1 MLEILYNYMSADFFR
16 HDRTVCHAVPCA
28 ISFSGR
34 VYMKFFSF
42 FTDKRNIVPIAVI
55 SVAILFTAILIGYCA
70 FSFLSDGA
78 NGKSPENLVFPGDD
92 SNGSSTVGNI
102 VNGDIPAITVD
113 KENELRGV
121 WIATIMNINYPSEK
135 GVSAEQMA
143 SEIDAIT
150 ENCERA
156 GFNAIFFQVR
166 PSGDAFYPSD
176 IFPWSEY
183 LTGEQGK
190 APEKGFDPLAYFIK
204 KAHERNISLH
214 AWINPYRIT
223 SGSTSSPKHDVTALS
238 ANHPARLHPEYTVA
252 YGDGKLYFNPG
263 LPEVR
268 ELCVNGVKELVE
280 NYPSLD
286 GIHFDDYFYPYPVSG
301 EEFDDTAAYEKYGGG
316 MELGDWRR
324 ENVAMLIR
332 EVYSAIKE
340 LNPECR
346 FGVSP
351 FGIWANSGSDT
362 YIKGSDTNGLESYF
376 SLYCDPIAWANE
388 GIVDYLAPQIYWSFT
403 SDNAPFDTLAR
414 WWNANL
420 DGTGVD
426 MYIGHAA
433 YKAED
438 FAENEIPLQ
447 AEFGRSLMCCKGSI
461 FYGYADIAENKAG
474 LMESLSK
481 MYSSELK
488 YKPASHTGEPLRI
501 NSPENDSTV
510 EYQTVFLM
518 GTSDPSYPVTRDG
531 EKLSRTKNGYFSIYE
546 TLTEGVN
553 KIAIEQNGTEYVHTV
568 TKKTSSDTPVK
579 MDEYAIG
586 KTSPSGESWVMSGEK
601 LNLTVQAPAGSKVMA
616 YIGDVAE
623 VELKPT
629 IGFSA
634 NDGLT
639 IEVYKG
645 SVTIPETAD
654 ENTAKSLGELR
665 FVATNGNKTATKT
678 AGEVKELADGAFIYA
693 EVINDYTELK
703 ISPTSSFY
711 SDYTPINAGMRDYV
725 TGLEGD
731 YYRLKFG
738 GYVSRDSVKITEGQ
752 KLAYNTVSDVKVKSV
767 CESALNNKENY
778 TEVSFGISENTP
790 VDMKVSG
797 DEMRVTF
804 FEANNESVPK
814 ITVGENPM
822 ISEITAEITDD
833 GIVFV
838 LKLVSEY
845 NYYGCNGTYLDGS
858 YVIRL
863 NNPQMLADGDK
874 PLSGKTIV
882 VDAGHGGADSGA
894 VGPVGKG
901 GDCKN
906 EAELNL
912 AAALELQ
919 KLLEDNG
926 AEVIMMRT
934 DDSTVEL
941 LDRAK
946 RLSEMMP
953 DLEISVHHNSIDTT
967 VNASKVRGTL
977 ALYSN
982 AGGKLIA
989 KKLSESMSS
998 SLGKLN
1004 RGYDYQKLAV
1014 ARNHRFPSALCEVCF
1029 VSNPEEY
1036 QWAVAD
1042 GNAER
1047 TARAIYDGIIDYY
1060 KAQSDNYIK

>member
-1 MLEILYNYMSADFFR
+1 
-16 HDRTVCHAVPCA
+16 
-28 ISFSGR
+28 
-34 VYMKFFSF
+34 MKFFAF
-42 FTDKRNIVPIAVI
+42 FTDKRNIVPIVVI
-55 SVAILFTAILIGYCA
+55 SIAVLLTAILIGYCA
-70 FSFLSDGA
+70 FSFFADKVESE
-78 NGKSPENLVFPGDD
+78 NGD
-92 SNGSSTVGNI
+92 SQIQVEDKPNGSSAVGSI
-102 VNGDIPAITVD
+102 VNGEIPTLTAD
-113 KENELRGV
+113 KSDELRGV
-121 WIATIMNINYPSEK
+121 WIATIMNINFPSEK
-135 GVSAEQMA
+135 GVSSEQLV
-143 SEIDAIT
+143 SEIDAII

-183 LTGEQGK
+183 LTGKQGK
-190 APEKGFDPLAYFIK
+190 APDGDFDPLAYFIL
-204 KAHERNISLH
+204 KAHEKNISLH

-223 SGSTSSPKHDVTALS
+223 SGSASSPKHDVSELS
-238 ANHPARLHPEYTVA
+238 ENHPARLHPEYTVA

-268 ELCVNGVKELVE
+268 ELCVNGVRELVE
-280 NYPSLD
+280 KYPALD

-301 EEFDDTAAYEKYGGG
+301 EEFDDAAAYEKYGGG
-316 MELGDWRR
+316 KELGDWRR
-324 ENVAMLIR
+324 KNVSTLIR
-332 EVYSAIKE
+332 EVYTTVKA

-403 SDNAPFDTLAR
+403 SDSAPFDTLAR

-438 FAENEIPLQ
+438 FSENEIPLQ

-474 LMESLSK
+474 LMEALSK
-481 MYSSELK
+481 MYASELK
-488 YKPASHTGEPLRI
+488 YKPAEHTGEPLKI
-501 NSPENDSTV
+501 NTPENDSTA
-510 EYQTVFLM
+510 EYQTIFLM
-518 GTSDPSYPVTRDG
+518 GTSDPSYPVTYGG
-531 EKLSRTKNGYFSIYE
+531 EKLSRTKDGFFCIYE
-546 TLTEGVN
+546 TLAEGVN
-553 KIAIEQNGTEYVHTV
+553 KIAVEQNGIEYVHTIM
-568 TKKTSSDTPVK
+568 KKTPKDTPVK

-586 KTSPSGESWVMSGEK
+586 KTSPSGETWVMSGEK
-601 LNLTVQAPAGSKVMA
+601 LNLTVQAPVGSKVMA

-623 VELKPT
+623 AELKPT
-629 IGFSA
+629 VGFSA

-665 FVATNGNKTATKT
+665 FVASNGNKTATKT
-678 AGEVKELADGAFIYA
+678 VGEVKELADGAYIYA
-693 EVINDYTELK
+693 EVLNDYTELK
-703 ISPTSSFY
+703 VSPSSSFY
-711 SDYTPINAGMRDYV
+711 SDYTPINAGMRDYI

-731 YYRLKFG
+731 YYRLRFA
-738 GYVSRDSVKITEGQ
+738 GYVSRDSVKVTEGQ
-752 KLAYNTVSDVKVKSV
+752 KLAFNTVSRVKVESV
-767 CESALNNKENY
+767 CKSALNNKENY
-778 TEVSFGISENTP
+778 TEISFGISENSP
-790 VDMKVSG
+790 VDIKVSG

-804 FEANNESVPK
+804 FEANNESVPE
-814 ITVGENPM
+814 ITVANNPM
-822 ISEITAEITDD
+822 ISEITGDITDD
-833 GIVFV
+833 GVVFTV
-838 LKLVSEY
+838 KLVSEF
-845 NYYGCNGTYLDGS
+845 NYYGCNGTYEDEN

-863 NNPQMLADGDK
+863 NNPQSLADGDK
-874 PLSGKTIV
+874 PLTGKTIV
-882 VDAGHGGADSGA
+882 VDAGHGGNDSGA

-919 KLLEDNG
+919 KLLTESG
-926 AEVIMMRT
+926 AEVIMTRT

-946 RLSEMMP
+946 MLSEMMP
-953 DLEISVHHNSIDTT
+953 DLEISVHHNSIDST
-967 VNASKVRGTL
+967 VNAFKVRGTL

-989 KKLSESMSS
+989 KNLSESMSA

-1036 QWAVAD
+1036 QWAVSD
-1042 GNAER
+1042 GNAAR
-1047 TARAIYDGIIDYY
+1047 TARAIYDGIIEYY
-1060 KAQSDNYIK
+1060 RIQSENYIE